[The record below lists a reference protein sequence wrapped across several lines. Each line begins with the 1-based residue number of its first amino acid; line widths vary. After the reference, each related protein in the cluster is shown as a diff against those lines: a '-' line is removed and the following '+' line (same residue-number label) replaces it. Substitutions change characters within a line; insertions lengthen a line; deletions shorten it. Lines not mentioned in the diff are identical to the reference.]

1 MYYDEINFKGQ
12 GFQIFPT
19 KSKKIRT
26 SNDTVLGCVGL
37 QISATECCAGRFLLL
52 HLFFL
57 QDCLRGTTV
66 NVMFIVLKFAESSLR
81 LVDLTFDA

>member
-37 QISATECCAGRFLLL
+37 QISHGVLCWSVSAPPFVLFAG
-52 HLFFL
+52 LFARYDRKCHVYSFKV
-57 QDCLRGTTV
+57 C
-66 NVMFIVLKFAESSLR
+66 
-81 LVDLTFDA
+81 